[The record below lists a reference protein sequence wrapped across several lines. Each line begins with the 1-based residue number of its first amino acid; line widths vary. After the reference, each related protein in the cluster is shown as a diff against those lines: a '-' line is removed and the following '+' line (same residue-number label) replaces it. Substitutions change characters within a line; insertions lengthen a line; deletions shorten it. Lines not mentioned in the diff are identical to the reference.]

1 MVFSSAI
8 FLFLFLP
15 FVLLGHWLVG
25 RRLRNIFLLSAS
37 LIFYAWGE
45 GVYVLMML
53 LSIACNYAFGRILDD
68 PLLQGQFRKRRKL
81 LLFFMLLANLLPL
94 FYFKYYTFF
103 LNNFS
108 SLFGNNSDLISASSD
123 IHLPI
128 GISFFTFQAMS
139 YLIDVYR
146 KVNKA
151 QRSVL
156 AVGLYI
162 SLFPQLI
169 AGPIVRYASVAEQ
182 LKSRIQSIALFSS
195 GVERFIYGLAKKMLI
210 ANQLGYVADA
220 VFALPSAE
228 LTFTTAWLGV
238 LCYTLQIYFDF
249 SGYSDMA
256 IGLGRMLGFRFQENF
271 NFPYIATSIREF
283 WHRWH
288 ISLSSWFRDYVYI
301 PLGGNRYGKLT
312 TTRNLIIVYLVCG
325 LWHGASWNFI
335 IWGLLHGAF
344 LALERGSWGKVLHSL
359 PRVFQHMYVSVVI
372 LSTFVFFR
380 AETLN
385 SSLGYLSAMFSWDNS
400 LAVHTRIAIELDIE
414 FYLTLCSG
422 ILISTPIFGYVSS
435 RLRNQQLTTSSGNC
449 VATLSSHFFKI
460 TLLMML
466 LALAS
471 MEIANGSYN
480 PFIYF
485 RF

>member
-15 FVLLGHWLVG
+15 LVLLGHWLVG
-25 RRLRNIFLLSAS
+25 RRLRNIFLLAAS

-45 GVYVLMML
+45 GAYVLMML
-53 LSIACNYAFGRILDD
+53 LSISCNYVFGRILDG
-68 PLLQGQFRKRRKL
+68 PLLQGQVRKRRQL
-81 LLFFMLLANLLPL
+81 FLFFMLLANLLPL

-103 LNNFS
+103 LDSFS
-108 SLFGNNSDLISASSD
+108 SLLGNNSDLASASSD

-151 QRSVL
+151 QESVL
-156 AVGLYI
+156 TVGLYI

-169 AGPIVRYASVAEQ
+169 AGPIVRYSSIAEQ
-182 LKSRIQSIALFSS
+182 LKSRVQSIELFSS

-210 ANQLGYVADA
+210 ANPLGYIADS
-220 VFALPSAE
+220 VFGLPSGD
-228 LTFTTAWLGV
+228 LTLMTAWLGV
-238 LCYTLQIYFDF
+238 LCYALQIYFDF

-256 IGLGRMLGFRFQENF
+256 IGLGRMLGFRFRENF
-271 NFPYIATSIREF
+271 NFPYVATSIREF
-283 WHRWH
+283 WQRWH
-288 ISLSSWFRDYVYI
+288 ISLSSWFRDYVYS
-301 PLGGNRYGKLT
+301 PLGGNRHGRLT
-312 TTRNLIIVYLVCG
+312 TTRNLVIVYLVCG
-325 LWHGASWNFI
+325 LWHGASWNFV

-359 PRVFQHMYVSVVI
+359 PRVFQHMYVSMII

-380 AETLN
+380 AETLE
-385 SSLGYLSAMFSWDNS
+385 SSLGYLTAMFSWDNG
-400 LAVHTRIAIELDIE
+400 LAIHTRIAIELDIE
-414 FYLTLCSG
+414 FYFTLCLG
-422 ILISTPIFGYVSS
+422 ILISTPIFGYVSDHLS
-435 RLRNQQLTTSSGNC
+435 YKRLTGWGGAR
-449 VATLSSHFFKI
+449 VATITRYFFKM
-460 TLLMML
+460 TLLMVL
-466 LALAS
+466 FALAA